1 VRAIPVP
8 SISRV
13 AEAIT
18 AANRRATVI
27 AVGIGLACAS
37 GMLTLALGAKALL
50 LLLTPLV
57 LAFAALVLLL
67 YPERSFE
74 IFLVMLP
81 MYLMSLVM
89 LYGVIG
95 APAIVIR
102 LIQPWKEI
110 VLLLALIGAC
120 SRQWRLHVP
129 ITLRGI
135 DWLVIVFVMLN
146 VAYVLFPV
154 GVSDFGVRL
163 AGLRAN
169 LIPMPL
175 YVLGRLA
182 TSGDVKSARATRL
195 IAILGAAA
203 VIGVVVEKVALPADW
218 PVRIGYSRFL
228 IDFFGDVD
236 VQSADEL
243 PWTFW
248 TEAKIFRRPSA
259 FFANPLDLA
268 AGCLIFVGAVFAT
281 YLLRQRVGRRDRGSL
296 LLTWGLALTVCASL
310 ARMAIAT
317 LPVVLAVIAV
327 VLGRRR
333 IAAAIVAGGVAIGAI
348 GLIIAGPLIQQYV
361 LSTVSFQNASSV
373 GHLQAWA
380 DAIQAMFE
388 HPFGLGLG
396 SSGAVGARA
405 GGGTGGENQYLIFGV
420 QLGFLGLALYC
431 ALVLSA
437 LRRLAGALRETQQG
451 LFGAGLA
458 GMLTMSLLGLSSEIG
473 SYIFVLYVTWW
484 LTGYAVAL
492 QSGTPGNG
500 PRDVL
505 PQL

>member
-1 VRAIPVP
+1 MP

-13 AEAIT
+13 AEAI
-18 AANRRATVI
+18 AATNRRAIVVAI
-27 AVGIGLACAS
+27 GIGLACVS
-37 GMLTLALGAKALL
+37 GTLTLALGAKALL
-50 LLLTPLV
+50 LLLTPV
-57 LAFAALVLLL
+57 AIAYAAVGLLL
-67 YPERSFE
+67 YPERSLEVFV
-74 IFLVMLP
+74 VMLP
-81 MYLMSLVM
+81 VYLMSLVM
-89 LYGVIG
+89 LYGVLG
-95 APAIVIR
+95 VPAIVIR
-102 LIQPWKEI
+102 LLQPWKEI

-120 SRQWRLHVP
+120 SRQWRVHVP
-129 ITLRGI
+129 VTLRGI

-154 GVSDFGVRL
+154 GTSDFGVRL

-169 LIPMPL
+169 LIPVPL
-175 YVLGRLA
+175 YALGRLA
-182 TSGDVKSARATRL
+182 TAGVVKSARVTRL

-218 PVRIGYSRFL
+218 PVRVGYSRFL

-268 AGCLIFVGAVFAT
+268 AGCLIFLGAVFAT
-281 YLLRQRVGRRDRGSL
+281 YLLKKRDGGRDRAWL

-317 LPVVLAVIAV
+317 LPIVLAVTAV

-333 IAAAIVAGGVAIGAI
+333 IAAAIVAGGVALGAI

-361 LSTVSFQNASSV
+361 LSTVSFQNASSA

-380 DAIQAMFE
+380 EAMQAMFE
-388 HPFGLGLG
+388 HPLGLGLG

-405 GGGTGGENQYLIFGV
+405 GGGTGGENQYLILGV
-420 QLGFLGLALYC
+420 QLGFFGLAVYC

-437 LRRLAGALRETQQG
+437 LRRLARALRETKEG
-451 LFGAGLA
+451 LFGAGMA

-492 QSGTPGNG
+492 QSGAPVKDH
-500 PRDVL
+500 DVL
-505 PQL
+505 AQL